1 MCSRFVYPFSVK
13 RASVSPLGAVL
24 VALVSTT
31 GCLAPKTVRPLGSAI
46 AIKGQ
51 QVSSAAL
58 DAYSELAKQPAVDR
72 SQSVGLHRPKPAR
85 LQQNFI
91 KVATSPNPAS
101 INLSTTNAN
110 MALQLAPRVAAY
122 RVLLN
127 TYATYQTLTDSNF
140 GNQIGSASSSL
151 LASFNA
157 LKSIPDVPSSISG
170 VISGLAAEIT
180 EAQQLRCQA
189 SDDS

>member
-72 SQSVGLHRPKPAR
+72 S
-85 LQQNFI
+85 QQNFI